1 MQVDSL
7 IAVYKQ
13 SGKETIPEAYS
24 RVLRDQLTLRGQLT
38 ESLAKQY
45 GSSPYTAMRAAS
57 TSLIDQLTKLPSEV
71 PLENPDIAKLVD
83 SDIDTVLEVHGT
95 SDLVRGYA
103 DAVKHVPYAGDAA
116 EVKNVELLDDA
127 FAMKIAEL
135 KTAMLSLEKHIQK
148 AKAQYDESSAE
159 AVNLMY
165 VAADDLYQAY
175 PEFDAQLNE
184 EIKQNEWGKWL
195 ESDL

>member
-1 MQVDSL
+1 MLARLASTAPKACRRGPTHPMRSRSYSTVLRLENEAGPQMQVDSL

-127 FAMKIAEL
+127 FAMKVR
-135 KTAMLSLEKHIQK
+135 TTHPHFFLSI
-148 AKAQYDESSAE
+148 
-159 AVNLMY
+159 V
-165 VAADDLYQAY
+165 DLVFL
-175 PEFDAQLNE
+175 PTRLT
-184 EIKQNEWGKWL
+184 
-195 ESDL
+195 SR